1 MAVTVNEVRE
11 AFQLLYCN
19 ILDRKFRKTL
29 DLHHWS
35 EKEML
40 PLVRTFLLGWF
51 GRCVPEVTVRLPSA
65 PSGYGR
71 IDFLLGDVAVE
82 FAVRRPLDHK
92 GPLSSKVNT
101 TEMIKLM
108 MYEGKGLLVL
118 FDFSAN
124 PFEAEDI
131 ERFREYPSLGKGNH
145 RRSPFNVAYFY
156 IDKRFK
162 GGGQYQCISK
172 NIRVTRRT

>member
-1 MAVTVNEVRE
+1 MSVTVSEVRD
-11 AFQLLYCN
+11 AFHLLYRN
-19 ILDRKFRKTL
+19 VLDRQFRKTL

-71 IDFLLGDVAVE
+71 IDFQLGDVAVE

-101 TEMIKLM
+101 TEVIKLM
-108 MYEGKGLLVL
+108 MFEGRGLLVL

-124 PFEAEDI
+124 PFKDDDI
-131 ERFREYPSLGKGNH
+131 ERFREYPSLGRGNH
-145 RRSPFNVAYFY
+145 RRSAFNVAYFY
-156 IDKRFK
+156 IDKSAQ
-162 GGGQYQCISK
+162 GDDQYQCISK
-172 NIRVTRRT
+172 NIRVAQRR